1 MGGLGFALSTAKDAL
16 LTQRLAIDV
25 VSHNIAN
32 VNTEGYTRQVPQLE
46 TNSPAPYGGVV
57 LGRGVNVDTIVQIT
71 NSFIETRLQQGKTD
85 LAAMGEKEIY
95 LGVLEGIFKES
106 SGTGLSAQLADFW
119 NSWHDLSN
127 NPSGLA
133 ERSVVFERSALLSQT
148 FRDLSEDL
156 SRITQE
162 INGSLTGSVSDV
174 NDILQQIADLNPQI
188 VGLKFQGNANDLID
202 KRNQLL
208 GRLSEFMDIRY
219 YEKEDGNLTVTT
231 GKGYPLVSGPEVFSL
246 SFDGNRVRWESS
258 GATQADITD
267 SIKGGKLGGWLDLR
281 DAILPQY
288 QAELDEMAKTIVWE
302 VNRIHS
308 MGAGLARFS
317 TTAGTAR
324 VADPAVSLASSSL
337 PYGGRID
344 DANKTFK
351 IWLYDAAGQTYDSD
365 GATAGLQGNPIVIT
379 VTPAMSLND
388 LRDAI
393 NATSGVQASI
403 NSDNQLTISIDNSV
417 IPSGSFAF
425 SDDES
430 SVLAA
435 LGINTFFKG
444 SQANDMDMN
453 PEVKANKSLIAAAR
467 VDANGQI
474 SAGDNSN
481 ALEMTDLQYQT
492 VHMNRYSLERG
503 EPQTVQAV
511 QETIDTYLQA
521 FSGSLGILSQSI
533 QRSREFNE
541 VMVNNLAQ
549 TRDNISAVSLD
560 EEMTNLMKYQQAYA
574 AAAKLIATTDEMF
587 VALLETK

>member
-32 VNTEGYTRQVPQLE
+32 VNTEGYSRQVPHME
-46 TNSPAPYGGVV
+46 TNQPAPYGGVV
-57 LGRGVNVDTIVQIT
+57 MGTGVSVDTIAQIT

-85 LAAMGEKEIY
+85 LSAMEEKEIY
-95 LGVLEGIFKES
+95 LGVLEGIFNES

-133 ERSVVFERSALLSQT
+133 ERSVVFERGALLSQT

-156 SRITQE
+156 SRVTQE
-162 INGSLTGSVSDV
+162 LNGAIGGSVSEV
-174 NDILQQIADLNPQI
+174 NDILQKIADLNPQI
-188 VGLKFQGNANDLID
+188 VSLKAKGNANDLLD

-208 GRLSEFMDIRY
+208 SQLSEFMDIRY
-219 YEKEDGNLTVTT
+219 YEKEDGNISVTT
-231 GKGYPLVSGPEVFSL
+231 GNGYLLVSGPEVYSL
-246 SFDGNRVRWESS
+246 SLDGNRVRWESS

-281 DAILPQY
+281 DGILPQY

-302 VNRIHS
+302 VNQIHS
-308 MGAGLARFS
+308 MGAGLARVS
-317 TTAGTAR
+317 TVTGTGS
-324 VADPAVSLASSSL
+324 VSDPAVSLASSSL
-337 PYGGRID
+337 PYGDRID
-344 DANKTFK
+344 DTNKTFK
-351 IWLYDAAGQTYDSD
+351 IWLYDASGQPYDSD
-365 GATAGLQGNPIVIT
+365 GATVGLQGNPVVIT
-379 VTPAMSLND
+379 VTPGMSLND
-388 LRDAI
+388 LRDTI
-393 NATSGVQASI
+393 NATSGLQASI
-403 NSDNQLTISIDNSV
+403 SDNQLTISIDNGV

-425 SDDES
+425 SEDES

-444 SQANDMDMN
+444 SQAMDMEMN
-453 PEVKANKSLIAAAR
+453 PVVKANKSLIAAAR
-467 VDANGQI
+467 VDASGQI
-474 SAGDNSN
+474 STGDNSN
-481 ALEMTDLQYQT
+481 ALELTGLQYQN
-492 VHMNRYSLERG
+492 VQMNRYSFERG
-503 EPQTVQAV
+503 EPKTVQAV
-511 QETIDTYLQA
+511 QETIDTYLHA

-533 QRSREFNE
+533 QRSKEFNE
-541 VMVNNLAQ
+541 AMVTNLAQ

-574 AAAKLIATTDEMF
+574 AAAKLIATTDQMF
-587 VALLETK
+587 ATLLETK

>member
-32 VNTEGYTRQVPQLE
+32 VNTEGYSRQVPHME
-46 TNSPAPYGGVV
+46 ANNPAPYGGVV
-57 LGRGVNVDTIVQIT
+57 MGTGVSVDTILQIT

-85 LAAMGEKEIY
+85 LSAMEEKELY
-95 LGVLEGIFKES
+95 LGVLEGIFNES

-133 ERSVVFERSALLSQT
+133 ERSVVFERGALLSQT

-156 SRITQE
+156 SRVTQE
-162 INGSLTGSVSDV
+162 LNGSIGGSVSEV
-174 NDILQQIADLNPQI
+174 NDILQKIADLNPQI
-188 VGLKFQGNANDLID
+188 VSLKVKGNANDLLD

-208 GRLSEFMDIRY
+208 SQLSEFMDIRY
-219 YEKEDGNLTVTT
+219 YEKEDGNITVTT
-231 GKGYPLVSGPEVFSL
+231 GNGYILVSGPEIYSL

-258 GATQADITD
+258 GATQTDITD

-281 DAILPQY
+281 DGILPQY
-288 QAELDEMAKTIVWE
+288 QTELDEMAKTIVWE
-302 VNRIHS
+302 VNQIHS
-308 MGAGLARFS
+308 MGAGLVPF
-317 TTAGTAR
+317 TAVTGTDP

-337 PYGGRID
+337 PYGDRID

-351 IWLYDAAGQTYDSD
+351 IWLYDATGQPYDSD
-365 GATAGLQGNPIVIT
+365 GATVGLQGNPIVII
-379 VTPAMSLND
+379 VTPGMSLND

-393 NATSGVQASI
+393 NAASGLQASF
-403 NSDNQLTISIDNSV
+403 NSDNQLTISIDNGV

-435 LGINTFFKG
+435 LGINTFFRG
-444 SQANDMDMN
+444 SQAKDMDLN
-453 PEVKANKSLIAAAR
+453 PAVKANKSLIAAAR
-467 VDANGQI
+467 VDASGQI

-481 ALEMTDLQYQT
+481 ALELTGLQYQN
-492 VHMNRYSLERG
+492 VQMNRYSMERG
-503 EPQTVQAV
+503 EPQTVQTV
-511 QETIDTYLQA
+511 QETIDTYLHA

-533 QRSREFNE
+533 LRSKEFNE
-541 VMVNNLAQ
+541 AMVSNLAQ

-574 AAAKLIATTDEMF
+574 AAAKLIATTDQMF
-587 VALLETK
+587 TALLETK

>member
-32 VNTEGYTRQVPQLE
+32 VNTEGYTRQVPHME
-46 TNSPAPYGGVV
+46 TNDPAPYGGVV
-57 LGRGVNVDTIVQIT
+57 LGRGVGVDTILQIT

-85 LAAMGEKEIY
+85 LASLEQKEIY
-95 LGVLEGIFKES
+95 LGVLEGIFNES

-133 ERSVVFERSALLSQT
+133 ERSVVFERGALVSQT

-156 SRITQE
+156 SRVTQE
-162 INGSLTGSVSDV
+162 INGSIGGSTSEI
-174 NDILQQIADLNPQI
+174 NDILQKIADLNPQI
-188 VGLKFQGNANDLID
+188 VSLKLKGNANDLLD
-202 KRNQLL
+202 KRNELL
-208 GRLSEFMDIRY
+208 GQLSEFMDIRY
-219 YEKEDGNLTVTT
+219 YEKEDGNITVTT
-231 GKGYPLVSGPEVFSL
+231 GNGYILVSGLEVYSL

-258 GATQADITD
+258 GATEADITD
-267 SIKGGKLGGWLDLR
+267 SLKGGKLGGWLDLR

-302 VNRIHS
+302 INRVHS
-308 MGAGLARFS
+308 VGAGLAGS
-317 TTAGTAR
+317 SAVTGTES
-324 VADPAVSLASSSL
+324 VTDPAVSLASGSL
-337 PYGGRID
+337 AYAGRID
-344 DANKTFK
+344 DAGKTFK
-351 IWLYDAAGQTYDSD
+351 IRLYDAAGQPYDSD

-379 VTPAMSLND
+379 VTPGMTLNG

-393 NATSGVQASI
+393 NAASGLQASI
-403 NSDNQLTISIDNSV
+403 NGDNQLTISIDHGV

-444 SQANDMDMN
+444 SAAGDMDMN
-453 PEVKANKSLIAAAR
+453 PAVKANKSLIAAAR
-467 VDANGQI
+467 VDAEGRI
-474 SAGDNSN
+474 SSGDNSN
-481 ALEMTDLQYQT
+481 ALELANLQFQT
-492 VHMNRYSLERG
+492 VSMSRYHMERG
-503 EPQTVQAV
+503 ESPLVQSV
-511 QETIDTYLQA
+511 QETIDSYLHS
-521 FSGSLGILSQSI
+521 FSGTLGILSQSVS
-533 QRSREFNE
+533 RSKEFSE
-541 VMVNNLAQ
+541 VMVQNFAQ

-574 AAAKLIATTDEMF
+574 AAAKLISTVDQMF
-587 VALLETK
+587 NALLETR

>member
-32 VNTEGYTRQVPQLE
+32 VNTDGYSRQVPHME
-46 TNSPAPYGGVV
+46 TNAPAPYGGVV
-57 LGRGVNVDTIVQIT
+57 MGTGVSVDTILQVT

-85 LAAMGEKEIY
+85 LSAMEEKELY
-95 LGVLEGIFKES
+95 LGVLEGIFNES
-106 SGTGLSAQLADFW
+106 SGTGLSAQLSDFW
-119 NSWHDLSN
+119 NSWQDLSN

-133 ERSVVFERSALLSQT
+133 ERSVVFERGALLSQA

-156 SRITQE
+156 SRVTQE
-162 INGSLTGSVSDV
+162 IN
-174 NDILQQIADLNPQI
+174 DILQKIADLNPRI
-188 VGLKFQGNANDLID
+188 VSLKVKGNANDLFD

-208 GRLSEFMDIRY
+208 GQLSEFMDIRY
-219 YEKEDGNLTVTT
+219 YEKEDGNITVTT
-231 GKGYPLVSGPEVFSL
+231 GNGYLLVSGPEAYSL
-246 SFDGNRVRWESS
+246 SLDGNRVRWESS

-267 SIKGGKLGGWLDLR
+267 SIKGGKLGGLLDLR
-281 DAILPQY
+281 DGIVPQY

-302 VNRIHS
+302 VNQIHS
-308 MGAGLARFS
+308 MGAGLVPF
-317 TTAGTAR
+317 TAVTGAES
-324 VADPAVSLASSSL
+324 VADPAVSLASSSF
-337 PYGGRID
+337 PYGDRID

-351 IWLYDAAGQTYDSD
+351 IWLYDASGQPYDSD
-365 GATAGLQGNPIVIT
+365 VATVGLQGNPIVIT
-379 VTPAMSLND
+379 VTPGMSLND

-393 NATSGVQASI
+393 NATSGLQASI
-403 NSDNQLTISIDNSV
+403 NSDNQLTISIDNGV

-444 SQANDMDMN
+444 SQARDMDMN
-453 PEVKANKSLIAAAR
+453 PAVKANKSLIAAAR
-467 VDANGQI
+467 VDATGQI

-481 ALEMTDLQYQT
+481 ALELTGLQYQN
-492 VHMNRYSLERG
+492 VQMNRYSMERG

-511 QETIDTYLQA
+511 QETIDTYLHA

-533 QRSREFNE
+533 QRSKEFNE
-541 VMVNNLAQ
+541 AMVTNLAQ

-587 VALLETK
+587 ITLLETK

>member
-32 VNTEGYTRQVPQLE
+32 VNTEGYSRQVPHME
-46 TNSPAPYGGVV
+46 ANGPVPYGGVV
-57 LGRGVNVDTIVQIT
+57 MGTGVSADAIVQIT

-85 LAAMGEKEIY
+85 LSAMVEKEIY
-95 LGVLEGIFKES
+95 LGVLEGMFNES
-106 SGTGLSAQLADFW
+106 SGTGLSAQLSDFW

-133 ERSVVFERSALLSQT
+133 ERSAVFERGALLSQT

-156 SRITQE
+156 SQVTQE
-162 INGSLTGSVSDV
+162 INGSIGGSISEV
-174 NDILQQIADLNPQI
+174 NDILQKIADLNPQI
-188 VGLKFQGNANDLID
+188 VSLKVKGNANDLLD

-208 GRLSEFMDIRY
+208 GQLSEFMDIRY
-219 YEKEDGNLTVTT
+219 YEKEDGNITVTT
-231 GKGYPLVSGPEVFSL
+231 GSGYPLVSGPEVYSL

-267 SIKGGKLGGWLDLR
+267 RIKGGKLGGWLDLR
-281 DAILPQY
+281 DGILPQY

-302 VNRIHS
+302 VNQIHS
-308 MGAGLARFS
+308 MGAGLVRFS
-317 TTAGTAR
+317 TVTGTEP

-337 PYGGRID
+337 PYGERID
-344 DANKTFK
+344 DTNKTFK
-351 IWLYDAAGQTYDSD
+351 IWLYDASGQPYDSD
-365 GATAGLQGNPIVIT
+365 GATVGLQGNPIVIT
-379 VTPAMSLND
+379 VTPGISLND

-393 NATSGVQASI
+393 NATSGLQASI
-403 NSDNQLTISIDNSV
+403 NSGNQLTISIDNGV

-430 SVLAA
+430 SVLGA

-444 SQANDMDMN
+444 SQAKDMDMN
-453 PEVKANKSLIAAAR
+453 PAVEADKSLIAAAR
-467 VDANGQI
+467 VDAAGQI

-481 ALEMTDLQYQT
+481 ALELTGLQYQN
-492 VHMNRYSLERG
+492 VEMNLYSIERG
-503 EPQTVQAV
+503 KPQTVQAAR
-511 QETIDTYLQA
+511 ETIDTYLHA

-533 QRSREFNE
+533 QRSKEFNE
-541 VMVNNLAQ
+541 AMVTNLAQ
-549 TRDNISAVSLD
+549 TRDSISAVSLD
-560 EEMTNLMKYQQAYA
+560 EEMTNLMKYQQAYS
-574 AAAKLIATTDEMF
+574 AAAKLIATTDQMF
-587 VALLETK
+587 TTLLETK

>member
-32 VNTEGYTRQVPQLE
+32 VNTEGYTRQVPCME
-46 TNSPAPYGGVV
+46 TNDPAPFGGVV
-57 LGRGVNVDTIVQIT
+57 LGRGVSVDTILQIT

-85 LAAMGEKEIY
+85 LAAMQEKEIF
-95 LGVLEGIFKES
+95 LGVLEGIFNES

-133 ERSVVFERSALLSQT
+133 ERSVVFERGALLSQT

-156 SRITQE
+156 SRLTQE
-162 INGSLTGSVSDV
+162 INGSIDGAVSEI
-174 NDILQQIADLNPQI
+174 NDILQKIADLNPQI
-188 VGLKFQGNANDLID
+188 VSLKAKGNANDLLD
-202 KRNQLL
+202 KRNALL
-208 GRLSEFMDIRY
+208 GQLSEFMDIRY
-219 YEKEDGNLTVTT
+219 YEKEDGNITVTT
-231 GKGYPLVSGPEVFSL
+231 GNGYTLVSGPEVYSL

-267 SIKGGKLGGWLDLR
+267 SFKGGKLGGWLDLR

-302 VNRIHS
+302 INRIHS
-308 MGAGLARFS
+308 MGAGIVRSSAV
-317 TTAGTAR
+317 TGTESA
-324 VADPAVSLASSSL
+324 ADPAASLASSSL
-337 PYGGRID
+337 AYGGRID

-351 IWLYDAAGQTYDSD
+351 IWLYDAAGQPYDSD
-365 GATAGLQGNPIVIT
+365 GATTGLQGNPIVIT
-379 VTPAMSLND
+379 VTPGMSLNG

-393 NATSGVQASI
+393 NATSGLQASI
-403 NSDNQLTISIDNSV
+403 NSNGQLTISIDNGV
-417 IPSGSFAF
+417 IPSGTFAF

-444 SQANDMDMN
+444 SQARDMDMN

-467 VDANGQI
+467 VDATGQI

-481 ALEMTDLQYQT
+481 ALELADLQYQS
-492 VHMNRYSLERG
+492 VPMNRYTIEREG
-503 EPQTVQAV
+503 PQTVQAV
-511 QETIDTYLQA
+511 QETIDNYLHS

-533 QRSREFNE
+533 LRSKEFNE
-541 VMVNNLAQ
+541 VMVQNFAQ

-574 AAAKLIATTDEMF
+574 AAAKIIGTVDQMFNTLI
-587 VALLETK
+587 ETR